1 MLPAI
6 LRRFA
11 RVPFKIHGVTLSRRF
26 GNSSAKRPSESA
38 PSRLNMIS
46 SVSANVVDI
55 VAVKAPEFIKFSQA
69 STDEP
74 QRIQQESVKK
84 KRNQHGLKSDSEKA
98 GESGSKDPRY
108 HFRSVHG
115 YYSHEEGEPEC
126 AA

>member
-1 MLPAI
+1 
-6 LRRFA
+6 
-11 RVPFKIHGVTLSRRF
+11 
-26 GNSSAKRPSESA
+26 
-38 PSRLNMIS
+38 MIS

-55 VAVKAPEFIKFSQA
+55 LAIKAPEFIKGLQT

-98 GESGSKDPRY
+98 GESGSKDPRF
-108 HFRSVHG
+108 HFLPVYG
-115 YYSHEEGEPEC
+115 YNSHEEGEPDC